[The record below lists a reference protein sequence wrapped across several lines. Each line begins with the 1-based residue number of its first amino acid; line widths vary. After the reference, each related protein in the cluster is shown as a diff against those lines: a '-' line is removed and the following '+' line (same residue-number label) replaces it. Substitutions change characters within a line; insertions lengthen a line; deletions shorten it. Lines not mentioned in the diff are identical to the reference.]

1 VRDLLFI
8 AVVVA
13 FFAVAALFVVAC
25 QRLLGTGTDTE
36 AREK

>member
-13 FFAVAALFVVAC
+13 FFTIAALFVVAC
-25 QRLLGTGTDTE
+25 ERLLGSGDDVET
-36 AREK
+36 RER

>member
-13 FFAVAALFVVAC
+13 FFTIAALFVVAC
-25 QRLLGTGTDTE
+25 QRLLGAGADAET
-36 AREK
+36 RER